1 MITGF
6 IRFLSRGAAAR
17 VSAIA
22 LVGAIGLGT
31 RNAAAQQPTPAV
43 AAPVLSPSEAERK
56 LKRDARDAGLLAPR
70 RALEALPLVR
80 PSDEEELPS
89 SLRGRAP
96 IRLQGGTPAP
106 DQADVRNSAP
116 RDTVGLAG
124 LS

>member
-89 SLRGRAP
+89 RLDSAISTASAFCRFSCVTNQLRQR
-96 IRLQGGTPAP
+96 
-106 DQADVRNSAP
+106 
-116 RDTVGLAG
+116 
-124 LS
+124 